1 MKIITSLAKKTQI
14 EEYEVHDRI
23 RKAKKPKSGV
33 PGDLPRTL
41 VQEFSP
47 ELSAPLSKIY
57 NRIADTGE
65 WPSPWKLEHGIPLQ
79 KINNPENE
87 DDLRVISLTSFYS
100 KVYEKFVMEWL
111 LDHIGHL
118 IDWHQYGG
126 QKGNGV
132 AHYLIDFINFVQYN
146 QDLKNIHAVLAV
158 AIDFSEAF
166 NRQNHNILITLLS
179 DLGVP
184 GWLLRLVVG
193 FLENREL
200 IVKYKGETSEKV
212 KLPGGGPQ
220 GTILGMFLFLVLINA
235 AGFKEAIKNTGEV
248 ITQPFN
254 RRGPINK
261 IHLKFID
268 DLTVAE
274 AINLKSKLVPNQNPN
289 PPRT

>member
-1 MKIITSLAKKTQI
+1 M
-14 EEYEVHDRI
+14 
-23 RKAKKPKSGV
+23 
-33 PGDLPRTL
+33 
-41 VQEFSP
+41 
-47 ELSAPLSKIY
+47 
-57 NRIADTGE
+57 
-65 WPSPWKLEHGIPLQ
+65 
-79 KINNPENE
+79 
-87 DDLRVISLTSFYS
+87 
-100 KVYEKFVMEWL
+100 
-111 LDHIGHL
+111 
-118 IDWHQYGG
+118 
-126 QKGNGV
+126 

-158 AIDFSEAF
+158 AIDFSKAF

-200 IVKYKGETSEKV
+200 IVNYKGETSEKM

-235 AGFKEAIKNTGEV
+235 AGFKDAIKNTGEIV
-248 ITQPFN
+248 TKQFN
-254 RRGPINK
+254 RRGPIDK

-274 AINLKSKLVPNQNPN
+274 SINLKSKLVPNPNPN
-289 PPRT
+289 PPRPTTYHDRTGHVLGDSQSEVQKLLLELNSYVDQHQMKINQKITEVILFNNSMKYDFPPQLMSLRL